1 MIDFGS
7 SKDNEVDQ
15 NENETTSPPLKN
27 KKNITKR
34 KVKSSRT

>member
-1 MIDFGS
+1 MIGFGS

-15 NENETTSPPLKN
+15 NENETASLPLKN